1 MKTLQE
7 LYKEI
12 LQSDELKKAFVEAV
26 KTDSVKDFLEAQGC
40 DSTLEE
46 ANEFLKAK
54 AEEDNP
60 LELSKENLDLI
71 AGGTLITSPC
81 GSVKCTEEHCSNTC
95 IRECC

>member
-40 DSTLEE
+40 DATLEE

-71 AGGTLITSPC
+71 AGGTFITSPC
-81 GSVKCTEEHCSNTC
+81 APIELSEGRCSDTC
-95 IRECC
+95 IEDCC